1 MEDLTEKIG
10 RRITGLRE
18 REDMTLEEL
27 AARIGVNATTLG
39 RMEKGQTQKI
49 GSDVLAALAREFNV
63 SADFLLGLTDIPDR
77 KNYGIDE
84 LGLSAQAVRNLYTRK
99 VNTGVVNRLLEHPRF
114 AVLTAM
120 IAQYLDDT
128 FAAAVAA
135 QNQIFSSMSEML
147 LGVGQNDPE
156 QRAAVK
162 GAARAV
168 SLSKVPPHQV
178 ELTKIQNTFVLM
190 LKEMKRD
197 VGSDLIPAKT
207 ATKEIVGKMLAELAK
222 GQDTPLASITPEQ
235 ITDAIIHTVDGT
247 ELDPEKLAEFRG
259 GSLIKKTLLSL
270 QRDEGRGTGG
280 LYTFCP
286 SQNQVVG

>member
-1 MEDLTEKIG
+1 MENFAERVG

-18 REDMTLEEL
+18 FKDMTIEEL
-27 AARIGVNATTLG
+27 AARVGVNATTLG

-63 SADFLLGLTDIPDR
+63 SADFLLGMTDIPDR
-77 KNYGIDE
+77 KNYGISE
-84 LGLSAQAVRNLYTRK
+84 LGLSAQAVQNLYMRK
-99 VNTGVVNRLLEHPRF
+99 VNVDVVNHLLAHPRF
-114 AVLTAM
+114 ATLTAM

-162 GAARAV
+162 ETARAV

-178 ELTKIQNTFVLM
+178 ELTKIQNTFMVL
-190 LKEMKRD
+190 LKELKRD
-197 VGSDLIPAKT
+197 VGSDLEPAKA
-207 ATKEIVGKMLAELAK
+207 ATREVVSKMLAELTK
-222 GQDTPLASITPEQ
+222 GQDVPLASITPEQ
-235 ITDAIIHTVDGT
+235 ITDAIVHTVDGAG
-247 ELDPEKLAEFRG
+247 LDPEKLAEFRG
-259 GSLIKKTLLSL
+259 GLTALFENLP
-270 QRDEGRGTGG
+270 RTEDT
-280 LYTFCP
+280 
-286 SQNQVVG
+286 